1 MRRDLRRDGQ
11 TLIARKPQLL
21 HRLAGRH
28 VAHVKVP
35 ARESREVRVASDHG
49 GAALPRSLEDVR
61 RLVSEMKTDDPD
73 DTTELDSALSK
84 MMEELSELGSV
95 AGSVM

>member
-1 MRRDLRRDGQ
+1 MEQERC
-11 TLIARKPQLL
+11 PQITV
-21 HRLAGRH
+21 LAGFVGH
-28 VAHVKVP
+28 V
-35 ARESREVRVASDHG
+35 REAARVASDHG